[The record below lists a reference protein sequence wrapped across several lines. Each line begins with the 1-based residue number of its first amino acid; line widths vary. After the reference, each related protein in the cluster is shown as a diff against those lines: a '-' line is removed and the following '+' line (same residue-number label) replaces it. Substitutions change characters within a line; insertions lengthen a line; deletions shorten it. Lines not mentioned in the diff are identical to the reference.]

1 MRIDYLFLAAIYFFE
16 DLLILNDEIFTNFG
30 PYLLETAL
38 LRSSDGIEDI
48 TMLIFTVYIKTIS
61 F

>member
-16 DLLILNDEIFTNFG
+16 DLLILNDDIFTSFG
-30 PYLLETAL
+30 PYLLRTAL

-48 TMLIFTVYIKTIS
+48 TMLIATVYIKAVS